1 MAFEDKKNQLK
12 DSLYKPEIKSR
23 RIQKSFTLKEE
34 VANELVRKA
43 KEEELTASRYL
54 EKLLREQFNL

>member
-12 DSLYKPEIKSR
+12 DSLYKSESKSR

-54 EKLLREQFNL
+54 EKLLKEQFNL